1 MNAPVPQTT
10 RSNIRGLAGR
20 LVADRVLTAAQ
31 ATTAEAGAKATGVS
45 LMRYLIDTLAI
56 DSRALAEPASAEF
69 GLPIFDLA
77 AMNRDMLPN
86 QKIDAAL
93 MMKYRAVPLF
103 HRGNRLFV
111 AISDPM
117 NQAAL
122 AEFKFAAGIN
132 TDAVLVEDQA
142 LNRLIDELAEASWR
156 L

>member
-1 MNAPVPQTT
+1 MNALVAQTI

-31 ATTAEAGAKATGVS
+31 ATTAEENAKATGVS

-56 DSRALAEPASAEF
+56 DSHALAEPASAEF
-69 GLPIFDLA
+69 GLPIFDLT

-103 HRGNRLFV
+103 HRGNCLF
-111 AISDPM
+111 
-117 NQAAL
+117 
-122 AEFKFAAGIN
+122 
-132 TDAVLVEDQA
+132 
-142 LNRLIDELAEASWR
+142 
-156 L
+156 